1 MNQRAR
7 HLSYTRQPNPARVLI
22 QQLEEQAREQGCGE
36 VAATDVWVHDG
47 ETGVDYFAIE
57 TGNAKPDGG
66 CECYEFSRRGSY
78 CDDDLVGERVGGC
91 LLYTSPSPRD

>member
-7 HLSYTRQPNPARVLI
+7 HLSYTRQPNAPRLLI
-22 QQLEEQAREQGCGE
+22 QQLEEQAREQGRDE
-36 VAATDVWVHDG
+36 TAATDGWVHDG
-47 ETGVDYFAIE
+47 EACVDYFASE

-66 CECYEFSRRGSY
+66 CECYEFSRFGAC
-78 CDDDLVGERVGGC
+78 CDDDFVGEGVGC